1 MRKVLVL
8 AFLLVGPIRPAAQ
21 AGHPRELV
29 FGMTPV
35 VGVEA
40 TQERFA
46 LLAAYMSDHL
56 GVPVRLLVAD
66 SYGSLIDE
74 MVAGRVDLAKFSPL
88 AYVRVRQQIP
98 ELRLIATH
106 VANGSATYSSYLVAL
121 QDRKFSLKKIP
132 RGARICFADPDSTS
146 GYLYP
151 AAYLQSRGIDPQGD
165 LKAEFA
171 GDHRAC
177 LDGLFAGRYDLAAT
191 WAGAIRDARQA
202 GLDVGE
208 LTIVAKT
215 GRIPYDTYCVSPKL
229 EEGIARRIQ
238 QLLLNTST
246 LSRTG
251 RRVLSPT
258 LGINGWVPGD
268 DRAYDG
274 IRRVEASVKPTR

>member
-1 MRKVLVL
+1 MNAL
-8 AFLLVGPIRPAAQ
+8 FLLVFILAGPGSGGRATP
-21 AGHPRELV
+21 ELV

-40 TQERFA
+40 TRERFA
-46 LLAAYMSDHL
+46 PLAEYMSDQL
-56 GVPVRLLVAD
+56 GIPVRLLVAD
-66 SYGSLIDE
+66 SYGSLIE
-74 MVAGRVDLAKFSPL
+74 KMVAGEVDLAKLSPL
-88 AYVRVRQQIP
+88 AYVRVRQKIP
-98 ELRLIATH
+98 SMRLIATH

-121 QDRKFSLKKIP
+121 QDSKIGIPGGFS
-132 RGARICFADPDSTS
+132 GMRICFADPDSTS

-151 AAYLQSRGIDPQGD
+151 AAYLRSRGLDPEGD

-177 LDGLFAGRYDLAAT
+177 LEGLFSGRYDMAAT

-215 GRIPYDTYCVSPKL
+215 GRIPYDAYCIRPGL
-229 EEGIARRIQ
+229 DDEIARRIQ
-238 QLLLNTST
+238 QLLLETNT
-246 LSRTG
+246 LSRSG
-251 RRVLSPT
+251 RRVLSHT

-268 DRAYDG
+268 DRVYDDV
-274 IRRVEASVKPTR
+274 RRVEKSVKTTR

>member
-1 MRKVLVL
+1 MNAL
-8 AFLLVGPIRPAAQ
+8 FLLVVILAGPGGGSQ
-21 AGHPRELV
+21 APPELV

-40 TQERFA
+40 TQARFA
-46 LLAAYMSDHL
+46 PLAEYMSEQL

-66 SYGSLIDE
+66 SYGSLIE
-74 MVAGRVDLAKFSPL
+74 KMVAGEVDLAKLSPL

-98 ELRLIATH
+98 SMKLIATH

-121 QDRKFSLKKIP
+121 QDSNFSILKSP
-132 RGARICFADPDSTS
+132 PGTRICFADPDSTS

-151 AAYLQSRGIDPQGD
+151 AAYLRSRGIAPESD

-177 LDGLFAGRYDLAAT
+177 LEGLFAGRYDIAAT
-191 WAGAIRDARQA
+191 WAGAIRDARQS

-215 GRIPYDTYCVSPKL
+215 GRIPYDAYCVRPGLDDK
-229 EEGIARRIQ
+229 IALRIQ
-238 QLLLNTST
+238 QLLLRTNT
-246 LSRTG
+246 LSRAG
-251 RRVLSPT
+251 RRVLSST

-268 DRAYDG
+268 DRVYDG
-274 IRRVEASVKPTR
+274 IRRVEASVKTTR

>member
-1 MRKVLVL
+1 MSTLFFLVAIL
-8 AFLLVGPIRPAAQ
+8 AGPASGQTAE
-21 AGHPRELV
+21 ELV

-40 TQERFA
+40 TRERFA
-46 LLAAYMSDHL
+46 PLAEYMSDQL
-56 GVPVRLLVAD
+56 GIPVRLLVAE
-66 SYGSLIDE
+66 SYGSLIE
-74 MVAGRVDLAKFSPL
+74 QMVAGEVDLAKLSPL

-98 ELRLIATH
+98 SLKLIATH
-106 VANGSATYSSYLVAL
+106 VANGTATYSSYLVAL
-121 QDRKFSLKKIP
+121 QDRGLCIP
-132 RGARICFADPDSTS
+132 EGPSGTRICFADPDSTS

-151 AAYLQSRGIDPQGD
+151 AAYLRSRGLDPESD

-177 LDGLFAGRYDLAAT
+177 LEGLFAGRYDIVAT
-191 WAGAIRDARQA
+191 WAGAIRDARQS

-215 GRIPYDTYCVSPKL
+215 GRIPYDAYCVRPGLDDK
-229 EEGIARRIQ
+229 IVRRIQ
-238 QLLLNTST
+238 QVLLQTNT
-246 LSRTG
+246 LSRSG

-268 DRAYDG
+268 DRVYDG
-274 IRRVEASVKPTR
+274 IRRVEASVKTTR